1 MNRAQIIA
9 ELRRSAI
16 EDQRP
21 WCMVRNAAW
30 LHAISEYDKDL
41 YKGWEDNESV
51 AMYFLL
57 LAQALEDEHE

>member
-21 WCMVRNAAW
+21 WIGVRRRAW
-30 LHAISEYDKDL
+30 KTALNTLTGRDCRYEHSSET
-41 YKGWEDNESV
+41 V
-51 AMYFLL
+51 AVFFLIV
-57 LAQALEDEHE
+57 AEAMEQE